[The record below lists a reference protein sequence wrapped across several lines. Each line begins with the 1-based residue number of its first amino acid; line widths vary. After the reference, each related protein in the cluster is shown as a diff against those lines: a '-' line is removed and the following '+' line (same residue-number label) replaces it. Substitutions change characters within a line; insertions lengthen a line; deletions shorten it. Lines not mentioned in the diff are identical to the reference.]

1 MENINKLDSGFQ
13 INNLILA
20 ESYFFRINNVFFGNG
35 VDNKVNI
42 KTDVIANEKT
52 ITVEVEAIVIQYFND
67 IEQVNIRVKMVG
79 IFERTGESPLTDFEE
94 FGKVNGA
101 AIIFPFIR
109 EHIMNMSLKGGIGA
123 VILPPLNFTKIV

>member
-1 MENINKLDSGFQ
+1 LTS
-13 INNLILA
+13 
-20 ESYFFRINNVFFGNG
+20 R
-35 VDNKVNI
+35 
-42 KTDVIANEKT
+42 
-52 ITVEVEAIVIQYFND
+52 
-67 IEQVNIRVKMVG
+67 